1 MKFDKAAFRGII
13 PAAFLPM
20 AGNEDIDWDTLRSY
34 TDWLVGCG
42 PCAVAFN
49 MEASE
54 VAALDADEQ
63 LRVTAAVAERVAG
76 QIPVVSGL
84 VAGSTR
90 GARAFARE
98 HVAAGAD
105 ALVVF
110 PPLPTFLG
118 QPLSVDMVYA
128 YHSEIADAVPETPLI
143 AFQMPRSY
151 GAYYGADALKRLSS
165 IPTLV
170 GMKEASFDPA
180 SFGEALT
187 ATRSEPDPIVLL
199 TGSDTAIL
207 EYLVLGAE
215 GALIGFAAIAT
226 DLNVA
231 MWQASRDGD
240 YVKAREIWDRLRPLA
255 TLCWGAPI
263 RDMRPRMKEA
273 LVLAGIFAEAT
284 VRAPQLAVSAEEV
297 KAIRHA
303 MEQGDL
309 LPR

>member
-1 MKFDKAAFRGII
+1 LTYDRDALRGVI
-13 PAAFLPM
+13 PAGFLPM
-20 AGNEDIDWDTLRSY
+20 VGDGDIDWVTLADY
-34 TDWLVGCG
+34 VEWLADCH

-54 VAALDADEQ
+54 VAALEVDEQ
-63 LRVTAAVAERVAG
+63 LRVTAAVADRVAG
-76 QIPVVSGL
+76 RLPVVSGL

-90 GARAFARE
+90 RAKELARE
-98 HVAAGAD
+98 QVSAGAD
-105 ALVVF
+105 ALVIF

-118 QPLSVDMVYA
+118 QPLSVEMVYA
-128 YHSEIADAVPETPLI
+128 YHSEIAEAVPDTPLI
-143 AFQMPRSY
+143 AFQLPRSY
-151 GAYYGADALKRLSS
+151 GAYYGPEALARLSG

-170 GMKEASFDPA
+170 AMKEASFDPA
-180 SFGEALT
+180 NFAEAL
-187 ATRSEPDPIVLL
+187 ASTRSQPDPIVLL

-240 YVKAREIWDRLRPLA
+240 YSKAREIWDRLRPLA
-255 TLCWGAPI
+255 TLCWGPPI

-273 LVLAGIFAEAT
+273 LVLAGIFPSAT
-284 VRAPQLAVSAEEV
+284 VRAPQLGVSGDEV
-297 KAIRHA
+297 DAIRAA
-303 MEQGDL
+303 MKQGDL
-309 LPR
+309 LP

>member
-1 MKFDKAAFRGII
+1 LKYEKEAFRGVI
-13 PAAFLPM
+13 PAGFVPM
-20 AGNEDIDWDTLRSY
+20 VGDGDIDWGTLGDYVS
-34 TDWLVGCG
+34 WLADCH

-54 VAALDADEQ
+54 VAALEVDEQ
-63 LRVTAAVAERVAG
+63 LQVTSTVADRLAG
-76 QIPVVSGL
+76 RLPVVSGL

-90 GARAFARE
+90 RARE
-98 HVAAGAD
+98 LAREQVSAGAD
-105 ALVVF
+105 ALVIF

-128 YHSEIADAVPETPLI
+128 YHSEIANAVPDTPLI
-143 AFQMPRSY
+143 AFQLPRSY
-151 GAYYGADALKRLSS
+151 GAYYGPQALARLSR

-170 GMKEASFDPA
+170 AMKEASFDPA
-180 SFGEALT
+180 NFAEAL
-187 ATRSEPDPIVLL
+187 AFTRSEPDPIVLL

-215 GALIGFAAIAT
+215 GTLIGFAAIAT

-240 YVKAREIWDRLRPLA
+240 YAKAREIWDRLRPLA
-255 TLCWGAPI
+255 TLCWSPPI

-273 LVLAGIFAEAT
+273 LVLSGIFPTAT
-284 VRAPQLAVSAEEV
+284 VRAPQLAVSRDEV
-297 KAIRHA
+297 DAIREA
-303 MEQGDL
+303 MKQGDL
-309 LPR
+309 LP

>member
-1 MKFDKAAFRGII
+1 LKYDKDAFRGVI
-13 PAAFLPM
+13 PAGFLPM
-20 AGNEDIDWDTLRSY
+20 VGDGDIDWGTLADY
-34 TDWLVGCG
+34 VDWLADCH

-54 VAALDADEQ
+54 VAALEVDEQ
-63 LRVTAAVAERVAG
+63 LQVTAAVADRIAG
-76 QIPVVSGL
+76 RLPVVSGL

-90 GARAFARE
+90 RAKELARE
-98 HVAAGAD
+98 QVSAGAD
-105 ALVVF
+105 ALVIF

-128 YHSEIADAVPETPLI
+128 YHSEIADAVPDTPLI
-143 AFQMPRSY
+143 AFQLPRSY
-151 GAYYGADALKRLSS
+151 GAYYGPEALARLSG

-170 GMKEASFDPA
+170 AMKEASFDPA
-180 SFGEALT
+180 SFAEAL
-187 ATRSEPDPIVLL
+187 ASTRSQPDPIVLL

-215 GALIGFAAIAT
+215 GTLIGFAAIAT

-240 YVKAREIWDRLRPLA
+240 YAKAREIWDRLRPLA
-255 TLCWGAPI
+255 TLCWGPPI

-273 LVLAGIFAEAT
+273 LVLAGIFPSAT
-284 VRAPQLAVSAEEV
+284 VRAPQLGVSRDEV
-297 KAIRHA
+297 DAIRAA
-303 MEQGDL
+303 MKQGDL
-309 LPR
+309 LP

>member
-1 MKFDKAAFRGII
+1 MKYEKGAFRGVI
-13 PAAFLPM
+13 PAGYLPM
-20 AGNEDIDWDTLRSY
+20 VGDGDIDWEALDGY
-34 TDWLVGCG
+34 VDYLVEGQ

-49 MEASE
+49 MEAGE
-54 VAALDADEQ
+54 VAALEVDEQ
-63 LRVTAAVAERVAG
+63 LQVTAAVADRVAG
-76 QIPVVSGL
+76 RLPVVSGL

-90 GARAFARE
+90 RAKELARE
-98 HVAAGAD
+98 QVAAGAD

-118 QPLSVDMVYA
+118 QPLSVEMVYA

-143 AFQMPRSY
+143 AFQLPRSY
-151 GAYYGADALKRLSS
+151 GAYYGSEALAKLSG
-165 IPTLV
+165 IPSLV
-170 GMKEASFDPA
+170 AMKEASFDPA

-187 ATRSEPDPIVLL
+187 STRSAPDPIVLL

-215 GALIGFAAIAT
+215 GTLIGFAAIAT

-231 MWQASRDGD
+231 MWRAARDGE
-240 YVKAREIWDRLRPLA
+240 YAQARQIWDRLRPLA
-255 TLCWGAPI
+255 TYCWSPPI

-273 LVLAGIFAEAT
+273 LVMAGVFSSAA

-297 KAIRHA
+297 DAIREA
-303 MEQGDL
+303 MRAGDL
-309 LPR
+309 LP